1 MPTLTIRLTRA
12 DRVRRGDLLRS
23 RGRTLVVTE
32 TIRGADRTVLIS
44 ADDEAGL
51 RTWSRRCWSREAV
64 LDVLVPE
71 SEKPAESLESAE
83 SPEPAGAAADPMM
96 TVVPTAALDDL
107 RRAERL
113 ATWGRPFHGMS
124 ELIAAVRVVL
134 AESEARI

>member
-51 RTWSRRCWSREAV
+51 RAWSRRLWSREAV

-71 SEKPAESLESAE
+71 PESPSEPESP
-83 SPEPAGAAADPMM
+83 PEPAGAAADPPMS
-96 TVVPTAALDDL
+96 VVPTAALDDL

>member
-12 DRVRRGDLLRS
+12 DRVRRGDFLRS
-23 RGRTLVVTE
+23 EGRTLFVTE

-51 RTWSRRCWSREAV
+51 RAWSRRRWNREAV

-113 ATWGRPFHGMS
+113 ATWGRPFNGMS

>member
-32 TIRGADRTVLIS
+32 TIRSADRTVLIS

-51 RTWSRRCWSREAV
+51 RAWSRRLWSREAV

-71 SEKPAESLESAE
+71 PDKSSEPESP
-83 SPEPAGAAADPMM
+83 PEPAGTAADPPMS
-96 TVVPTAALDDL
+96 VVPTAALDDL

-113 ATWGRPFHGMS
+113 ATWGRPFNGMS

>member
-12 DRVRRGDLLRS
+12 DQVRRGDLLRS

-32 TIRGADRTVLIS
+32 TIRSADRTVLIS

-51 RTWSRRCWSREAV
+51 RAWSRRLWSREAV

-71 SEKPAESLESAE
+71 PDKSSEPESP
-83 SPEPAGAAADPMM
+83 PEPAGTAADPPMS
-96 TVVPTAALDDL
+96 VVPTAALDDL

>member
-12 DRVRRGDLLRS
+12 DRVRRGDFLRS
-23 RGRTLVVTE
+23 EGRTLFVTE

-51 RTWSRRCWSREAV
+51 RAWSRRRWSWEAV

-71 SEKPAESLESAE
+71 SEKSAESLESAE
-83 SPEPAGAAADPMM
+83 PPEPAGAAADPMM

-113 ATWGRPFHGMS
+113 ATWGRPFNGMS

>member
-32 TIRGADRTVLIS
+32 TIRSADRTVLIS

-51 RTWSRRCWSREAV
+51 RAWSRRLWSREAV

-71 SEKPAESLESAE
+71 PENPPEPESP
-83 SPEPAGAAADPMM
+83 PEPAGAAADPLMS
-96 TVVPTAALDDL
+96 VVPTAALDDL

>member
-32 TIRGADRTVLIS
+32 TIRSADRTVLIS

-51 RTWSRRCWSREAV
+51 RAWSRRLWSREAV

-71 SEKPAESLESAE
+71 PESPSEPESP
-83 SPEPAGAAADPMM
+83 PEPAGAAADPPMS
-96 TVVPTAALDDL
+96 VVPTAALDDL

-113 ATWGRPFHGMS
+113 ATWGWPFHGMS

>member
-12 DRVRRGDLLRS
+12 DRGRRGDLLRS

-32 TIRGADRTVLIS
+32 TIRSADRTVLIS

-51 RTWSRRCWSREAV
+51 RAWSRRLWSREAV

-71 SEKPAESLESAE
+71 PESP
-83 SPEPAGAAADPMM
+83 PEPAGAAADPPMS
-96 TVVPTAALDDL
+96 VVPTAALDDL